1 MNKVDFKEYA
11 LKAINK
17 MYRNDPWVRELYQ
30 AAGIQLQDVDEL
42 LDVLLD
48 NGFFDVV
55 GDKGLRV
62 YEKDLGIKGD
72 GTIEQR
78 RAIVQ
83 MLWNNN
89 GKCTLEKIKAIV
101 KTFVLD
107 DVEVKFEEGVLK
119 LEFNNSSFVYA
130 IPQIRN
136 NLTVVKPSHIGLK
149 IEDVH
154 NVDTNLYV
162 GGIVTT
168 FETINIEPMT
178 GFNTELNDIN
188 IAVGVYITKG
198 NVVNYINC

>member
-1 MNKVDFKEYA
+1 MTNIDFKEFA

-30 AAGIQLQDVDEL
+30 SAGLQLQDIDEL
-42 LDVLLD
+42 LNVLLD
-48 NGFFDVV
+48 NGFFDAV
-55 GDKGLRV
+55 GDRGLRV
-62 YEKDLGIKGD
+62 YENDLGIKGD
-72 GTIEQR
+72 GTVEQR

-107 DVEVKFEEGVLK
+107 DVDVKFEEGVLK

-149 IEDVH
+149 IEDVRS
-154 NVDTNLYV
+154 VDTNLYV

-178 GFNTELNDIN
+178 GFNTEIDNID

>member
-1 MNKVDFKEYA
+1 MTNTDFKEYA

-30 AAGIQLQDVDEL
+30 AAGLQLQDIDEL

-48 NGFFDVV
+48 NGFFDAV
-55 GDKGLRV
+55 GEHGLSV
-62 YEKDLGIKGD
+62 YEKDLGIKGE
-72 GTIEQR
+72 GTVEQR
-78 RAIVQ
+78 RSIVQ

-130 IPQIRN
+130 VNQIRK
-136 NLTVVKPSHIGLK
+136 NLTIVKPSHIGLK
-149 IEDVH
+149 IEDVRS
-154 NVDTNLYV
+154 VDTNIYV

-178 GFNTELNDIN
+178 GFNTEIDNID

>member
-1 MNKVDFKEYA
+1 MTNIDFKEFA

-30 AAGIQLQDVDEL
+30 AAGLQLQDIDKL

-48 NGFFDVV
+48 NGFFDAV
-55 GDKGLRV
+55 GERGLRV

-72 GTIEQR
+72 GTVEQR

-107 DVEVKFEEGVLK
+107 DVDVKFEEGVLK

-149 IEDVH
+149 IEDVRS
-154 NVDTNLYV
+154 VDTNLYV

-178 GFNTELNDIN
+178 GFNTELDNID

>member
-1 MNKVDFKEYA
+1 MTNIDFKEYA

-30 AAGIQLQDVDEL
+30 AAGIQLQDIDEL

-48 NGFFDVV
+48 NGFFDAV
-55 GDKGLRV
+55 GDRGLRV
-62 YEKDLGIKGD
+62 YEKDLGIKGE
-72 GTIEQR
+72 GTVEQR
-78 RAIVQ
+78 RSIVQ

-130 IPQIRN
+130 VNQIRK
-136 NLTVVKPSHIGLK
+136 NLTIVKPSHIGLK
-149 IEDVH
+149 IEDVRS
-154 NVDTNLYV
+154 VDTNLYV

-178 GFNTELNDIN
+178 GFNTELDDIN

>member
-1 MNKVDFKEYA
+1 MTNIDFKEFA

-30 AAGIQLQDVDEL
+30 AAGLQLQDIDEL
-42 LDVLLD
+42 LNVLLD
-48 NGFFDVV
+48 NGFFDAV
-55 GDKGLRV
+55 GDRGLRV

-72 GTIEQR
+72 GTVEQR

-130 IPQIRN
+130 VPQIRN

-149 IEDVH
+149 IEDVRS
-154 NVDTNLYV
+154 VDTNLYV

-178 GFNTELNDIN
+178 GFNTELDNID

>member
-1 MNKVDFKEYA
+1 MTNTDFKEYA

-30 AAGIQLQDVDEL
+30 SAGIQLQDIDEL

-48 NGFFDVV
+48 NGFFDAV
-55 GDKGLRV
+55 GDRGLRV

-72 GTIEQR
+72 GTVEQR

-107 DVEVKFEEGVLK
+107 DVEVEFVDGVLK
-119 LEFNNSSFVYA
+119 LEFNNSAFVYA
-130 IPQIRN
+130 IPQIRR
-136 NLTVVKPSHIGLK
+136 NLTVVKPSHIGLS
-149 IEDVH
+149 IDDVH
-154 NVDTNLYV
+154 TVDTELYTGSV
-162 GGIVTT
+162 VTT
-168 FETINIEPMT
+168 FEVVNINPMT
-178 GFNTELNDIN
+178 GFDSELDDAQIV
-188 IAVGVYITKG
+188 AASYISIG
-198 NVVNYINC
+198 NVINRINC

>member
-1 MNKVDFKEYA
+1 MTKLDFKEYA

-30 AAGIQLQDVDEL
+30 TAGIQLQDIDEL

-48 NGFFDVV
+48 NGFFDAV
-55 GDKGLRV
+55 GDRGLRV

-72 GTIEQR
+72 GTVEQR

-107 DVEVKFEEGVLK
+107 DVEVKFEDGVLK

-130 IPQIRN
+130 IPQIRS

-149 IEDVH
+149 IEDVRS
-154 NVDTNLYV
+154 VDTNLYV

-178 GFNTELNDIN
+178 GFNTELDNIN
-188 IAVGVYITKG
+188 IAVDVYITKG

>member
-1 MNKVDFKEYA
+1 MTNTDFKEYA

-30 AAGIQLQDVDEL
+30 AAGIQLQDIDEL

-48 NGFFDVV
+48 NGFFDAV
-55 GDKGLRV
+55 GEHGLRV
-62 YEKDLGIKGD
+62 YEKDLGIKGE
-72 GTIEQR
+72 GTVEQR
-78 RAIVQ
+78 RSIVQ

-130 IPQIRN
+130 VNQIRK
-136 NLTVVKPSHIGLK
+136 NLTIVKPSHIGLK
-149 IEDVH
+149 IEDVRS
-154 NVDTNLYV
+154 VDTNLYV

-178 GFNTELNDIN
+178 GFNTEIDNID

>member
-1 MNKVDFKEYA
+1 MTNTDFKEYA

-17 MYRNDPWVRELYQ
+17 MDRNDPWVRELYQ
-30 AAGIQLQDVDEL
+30 AAGLQLQDIDEL

-48 NGFFDVV
+48 NGFFDAV
-55 GDKGLRV
+55 GEHGLSV
-62 YEKDLGIKGD
+62 YEKDLGIKGE
-72 GTIEQR
+72 GTVEQR
-78 RAIVQ
+78 RSIVQ

-89 GKCTLEKIKAIV
+89 GKCTLEKIKAII

-130 IPQIRN
+130 VNQIRK
-136 NLTVVKPSHIGLK
+136 NLTIVKPSHIGLK
-149 IEDVH
+149 IEDVRS
-154 NVDTNLYV
+154 VDTNIYV

-178 GFNTELNDIN
+178 GFNTEIDNID

>member
-1 MNKVDFKEYA
+1 MTNTDFKEYA

-30 AAGIQLQDVDEL
+30 AAGIQLQDIDEL

-48 NGFFDVV
+48 NGFFDAV
-55 GDKGLRV
+55 GDRGLRV

-72 GTIEQR
+72 GTVEQR

-130 IPQIRN
+130 VPQIRN

-149 IEDVH
+149 IEDVRS
-154 NVDTNLYV
+154 VDTNLYV

-178 GFNTELNDIN
+178 GFNTELDDIN

>member
-1 MNKVDFKEYA
+1 MTNIDFKEFA

-30 AAGIQLQDVDEL
+30 AAGLQLQDIDEL
-42 LDVLLD
+42 LNVLLD
-48 NGFFDVV
+48 NGFFDAV
-55 GDKGLRV
+55 GDRGLRV

-72 GTIEQR
+72 GTVEQR

-107 DVEVKFEEGVLK
+107 DVDVKFEEGVLK

-149 IEDVH
+149 IEDVRS
-154 NVDTNLYV
+154 VDTNLYV

-178 GFNTELNDIN
+178 GFNTELDNID

>member
-1 MNKVDFKEYA
+1 MTNTDFKEYA

-30 AAGIQLQDVDEL
+30 AAGLQLQDIDEL

-48 NGFFDVV
+48 NGFFDAV
-55 GDKGLRV
+55 GERGLKV
-62 YEKDLGIKGD
+62 YEKDLGIKGE
-72 GTIEQR
+72 GTVEQR

-149 IEDVH
+149 IEDVRS
-154 NVDTNLYV
+154 VDTNLYV

-178 GFNTELNDIN
+178 GFNTELDDIN

>member
-1 MNKVDFKEYA
+1 MTNIDFKEFA

-30 AAGIQLQDVDEL
+30 AAGLQLQDIDEL

-48 NGFFDVV
+48 NGFFDAV
-55 GDKGLRV
+55 GDRGLRV

-72 GTIEQR
+72 GTVEQR

-119 LEFNNSSFVYA
+119 IEFNNSSFVYA
-130 IPQIRN
+130 VPQIRN

-149 IEDVH
+149 IEDVRS
-154 NVDTNLYV
+154 VDTSLYV

-168 FETINIEPMT
+168 FKTINIEPMT
-178 GFNTELNDIN
+178 GLNTGLDDIN

>member
-1 MNKVDFKEYA
+1 MTNTDYKEYA

-30 AAGIQLQDVDEL
+30 AAGLQLQDIDEL

-48 NGFFDVV
+48 NGFFDAV
-55 GDKGLRV
+55 GEHGLSV
-62 YEKDLGIKGD
+62 YEKDLGIKGE
-72 GTIEQR
+72 GTVEQR
-78 RAIVQ
+78 RSIVQ

-130 IPQIRN
+130 VNQIRK
-136 NLTVVKPSHIGLK
+136 NLTIVKPSHIGLK
-149 IEDVH
+149 IEDVRS
-154 NVDTNLYV
+154 VDTNIYV

-178 GFNTELNDIN
+178 GFNTEIDNID

>member
-1 MNKVDFKEYA
+1 MTKIDFKEYA

-30 AAGIQLQDVDEL
+30 SAGIQLQDIDEL

-48 NGFFDVV
+48 NGFFDAV
-55 GDKGLRV
+55 GDRGLRV

-72 GTIEQR
+72 GTVEQR

-107 DVEVKFEEGVLK
+107 DVEVEFVDGVLK
-119 LEFNNSSFVYA
+119 LEFNNSAFVYA
-130 IPQIRN
+130 IPQIRR
-136 NLTVVKPSHIGLK
+136 NLTVVKPSHIGLS
-149 IEDVH
+149 IDDVH
-154 NVDTNLYV
+154 TVDTELYTGSV
-162 GGIVTT
+162 VTT
-168 FETINIEPMT
+168 FEVVNINPMT
-178 GFNTELNDIN
+178 GFDSELDDAQIV
-188 IAVGVYITKG
+188 ADSYISIG
-198 NVVNYINC
+198 NVINRINC

>member
-1 MNKVDFKEYA
+1 MTNIDFKEFA

-30 AAGIQLQDVDEL
+30 AAGLQLQDIDEL
-42 LDVLLD
+42 LNVLLD
-48 NGFFDVV
+48 NGFFDAV
-55 GDKGLRV
+55 GDRGLRV

-72 GTIEQR
+72 GTVEQR

-83 MLWNNN
+83 MLWNNK

-107 DVEVKFEEGVLK
+107 DVDVKFEEGVLK

-149 IEDVH
+149 IEDVRS
-154 NVDTNLYV
+154 VDTNLYV

-168 FETINIEPMT
+168 FKTINIEPMT
-178 GFNTELNDIN
+178 GFNTELDDIN
-188 IAVGVYITKG
+188 IAVSVYMTKG

>member
-1 MNKVDFKEYA
+1 MTNTDFKEYA

-30 AAGIQLQDVDEL
+30 AAGLQLQDIDEL

-48 NGFFDVV
+48 NGFFDAV
-55 GDKGLRV
+55 GEHGLSV
-62 YEKDLGIKGD
+62 YEKDLGIKGE
-72 GTIEQR
+72 GTVEQR
-78 RAIVQ
+78 RSIVQ

-130 IPQIRN
+130 VNQIRK
-136 NLTVVKPSHIGLK
+136 NLTIVKPSHIGLK
-149 IEDVH
+149 IEDVRS
-154 NVDTNLYV
+154 VDTNIYV

-168 FETINIEPMT
+168 FKTINIEPMT
-178 GFNTELNDIN
+178 GFNTEIDNID

>member
-1 MNKVDFKEYA
+1 MTNTDFKEYA

-30 AAGIQLQDVDEL
+30 AAGLQLQDIDEL

-48 NGFFDVV
+48 NGFFDAV
-55 GDKGLRV
+55 GERGLKV
-62 YEKDLGIKGD
+62 YEKDLGIKGE
-72 GTIEQR
+72 GTVEQR
-78 RAIVQ
+78 RSIVQ

-130 IPQIRN
+130 VPQIRN

-149 IEDVH
+149 IEDVRS
-154 NVDTNLYV
+154 VDTNLYV

-178 GFNTELNDIN
+178 GFNTELDDIN

>member
-1 MNKVDFKEYA
+1 MTNIDFKEFA

-30 AAGIQLQDVDEL
+30 AAGLQLQDIDEL

-48 NGFFDVV
+48 NGFFDAV
-55 GDKGLRV
+55 GDRGLRV

-72 GTIEQR
+72 GTVEQR

-130 IPQIRN
+130 VPQIRN

-149 IEDVH
+149 IEDVRS
-154 NVDTNLYV
+154 VDTNLYV

-178 GFNTELNDIN
+178 GFNTELDDIN

>member
-1 MNKVDFKEYA
+1 MTNIDFKELA

-30 AAGIQLQDVDEL
+30 AAGLQLQDIDEL
-42 LDVLLD
+42 LNVLLD
-48 NGFFDVV
+48 NGFFDAV
-55 GDKGLRV
+55 GVRGLRV

-72 GTIEQR
+72 GTVEQR

-130 IPQIRN
+130 VPQIRN

-149 IEDVH
+149 IEDVRS
-154 NVDTNLYV
+154 VDTNIYV

-178 GFNTELNDIN
+178 GFNTEIDNID